1 MCGIECMLK
10 KRGSDA
16 VVAMEEATA
25 FNGVAALRELENA
38 PQKSLRE
45 KSATVRSF
53 AVRSVCTL

>member
-16 VVAMEEATA
+16 VGAMEEETTA
-25 FNGVAALRELENA
+25 FDGVAALRELENA

-53 AVRSVCTL
+53 AARSV